1 MEFVNYFPLRLKEE
15 RLRLGLSQ
23 DEAAVLCGVSREMWG
38 KYERGTG
45 DPASSKLIAFGNAG
59 ADIVF
64 IFTGIRAISTLD
76 DNERLLLNYYRA
88 APDAL
93 KNAAMGVLL
102 RAQTPQPQTITQT
115 ASGNGSVQI
124 GGNNTGS
131 VNNDAKGR
139 KRK

>member
-1 MEFVNYFPLRLKEE
+1 MEFMNYFPLRLKEE

-45 DPASSKLIAFGNAG
+45 DPASSKLIAFCNAG
-59 ADIVF
+59 ADVSF
-64 IFTGIRAISTLD
+64 LFTGIRTISTLD
-76 DNERLLLNYYRA
+76 DNERLLLNSYRA

-93 KNAAMGVLL
+93 KNAAVGVLL
-102 RAQTPQPQTITQT
+102 SAQQPPPTPIIQKAK
-115 ASGNGSVQI
+115 ASGVVQI
-124 GGNNTGS
+124 GGNNTGT
-131 VNNDAKGR
+131 VINEPKGR